1 MDSAVLLRP
10 SMAPPHLSVLPSPL
24 NMVLLQLMVD
34 LVAISPPDMVH
45 LPVSADLEAL
55 TEHRAKVFQ
64 TESTLRTV
72 DMITLEES
80 TEDKETI
87 SL

>member
-1 MDSAVLLRP
+1 
-10 SMAPPHLSVLPSPL
+10 
-24 NMVLLQLMVD
+24 MVLLQLMVD
-34 LVAISPPDMVH
+34 LVAISPPDMLR
-45 LPVSADLEAL
+45 LPVPAGLEAL
-55 TEHRAKVFQ
+55 TEHQANIFQ
-64 TESTLRTV
+64 TEDTLQTV

>member
-1 MDSAVLLRP
+1 
-10 SMAPPHLSVLPSPL
+10 
-24 NMVLLQLMVD
+24 MVLLQQMVD
-34 LVAISPPDMVH
+34 LVAISPPDMVL
-45 LPVSADLEAL
+45 LPVPAELEAL
-55 TEHRAKVFQ
+55 TEDWANIFL
-64 TESTLRTV
+64 TEDTLQTV